1 MEMGGDVARLASE
14 LARAVEVTM
23 NTNANQNDRMEAYM
37 ACERFK
43 ENSPLCAQAGMFL
56 TSGQYPLTVRHFG
69 LQLMEHTVKFKWYT
83 ISQQEKL
90 FVKENAMKLLANG
103 VGAAEDASL
112 MHIKDAL
119 SRIIVEM
126 IKREWPQ
133 QWTTLLA
140 ELSDACVKGEA
151 QTELVL
157 LIFLRLVEDV
167 ALLQTMESSQR
178 RKDIYSALTANMS
191 EIFDF
196 FMRLIELHV
205 NSFRNA
211 QVAGNGQQA
220 LSHARVVQVVL
231 PTITGFVEWVSTVH
245 ILANEGRL
253 IHILCI
259 LLNDEAFQVG
269 AAECFAQILN
279 RKTVQKEK
287 IPLSLLYRS
296 DMISFIY
303 RSVAAAE
310 TSTKLE
316 SYNYLKKVVPV
327 LTGLA
332 SQLTSGKTKE
342 EGIPCNSP
350 SFITFLETVMM
361 LTRHPSL
368 YVAHGGALIW
378 ITLLRYDHIA
388 RDPVFVEYV
397 PKIIELSG
405 PKIIKVLYPT
415 KRPVEI
421 TLDPRVFASID
432 YDSEEEFS
440 VFFHRVR
447 TDFIDIFRLSTMI
460 SPLVA
465 FGFCEQW
472 MLVRLQKAMVG
483 EVTNMTVQDPIYLEW
498 EAVSLVL
505 DAVIGRI
512 LMVTE
517 RPSVQSGLRL
527 LEECLKV
534 DNHDPLILSI
544 ILSCISSLF
553 MFLSMSSCQIT
564 AGNCVAMSG
573 VSLLPRVLQ
582 KIFACLVFTDR
593 NPEPNVTTAKAVKNL
608 RRHSAALMVKLG
620 IKYPLLL
627 LPVFDQIN
635 NTIQGL
641 ISTPNQLTRG
651 EKTTMQEALLQI
663 SNHFCDY
670 ERQTTFISEIVA
682 EGRQQWLNMG
692 PALKSSRD
700 FINFIGLDLDPKNI
714 QMGHPQPHPTVINRT
729 QVTYAINIV
738 LGVIKRCSWPDDP
751 DRASRGGFVVGLTE
765 SGNPISRNPATPHV
779 IPLLPHIL
787 SLVRVTN
794 ELFSSVA
801 SFAEVFSGVHAMQ
814 ETEKRALLGHP
825 VIVTDPMDPQSEK
838 VTQRTEVDRMQQ
850 FLYFLFETNY
860 HLVGSMG
867 PSMGRDLY
875 QIPGIADA
883 VIGSVFANIENVPD
897 NRLRVI
903 NRVFMKPFVFSC
915 PPAFYDTVL
924 LPVFAYLAPFMLNRL
939 TARWQYISSLYETG
953 ELGEDVSDTQE
964 VVEDIVYRAL
974 AREYLELLKVALV
987 GGTLTTDHSNP
998 MGDDTMDQDDL
1009 SMDGAPHQ
1017 LTRAAQ
1023 SAMASE
1029 IISDLG
1035 GKLLHCPATCSPIVL
1050 TVLNILTWNDSMSCF
1065 KATVLTGPIMRY
1077 LAGEGLTTDSLAST
1091 TMMSVLQGLQV
1102 HGQHDTNQTSLITLG
1117 VQVYEIL
1124 RPKFPI
1130 VIEVMQK
1137 IPNITIADMQKL
1149 DEKIATG
1156 STKGNKI
1163 EKGKRDLFKKITSQV
1178 IGKNASQLFKKEIK
1192 IVELPPLQMQN
1203 RRSNNQIGIDGSV
1216 ESGIP
1221 ALFNTKS

>member
-1 MEMGGDVARLASE
+1 MEVNGDVARLAGE

-23 NTNANQNDRMEAYM
+23 NTHATQNDRMEAYM

-43 ENSPLCAQAGMFL
+43 ETSPLCAQAGLFL
-56 TSGQYPLTVRHFG
+56 ASGQFPLTVRHFG
-69 LQLMEHTVKFKWYT
+69 LQLMEHTVKFKWYS
-83 ISQQEKL
+83 ISQQEKI
-90 FVKENAMKLLANG
+90 FVKENAMKLLASG
-103 VGAAEDASL
+103 VGPAEDASL

-178 RKDIYSALTANMS
+178 RKDIYSALTANMT

-205 NSFRNA
+205 SNFRSA
-211 QVAGNGQQA
+211 QVAGSAQQA

-231 PTITGFVEWVSTVH
+231 PTITSFVEWVSIVH
-245 ILANEGRL
+245 IVANEGRL
-253 IHILCI
+253 LQILCI
-259 LLNDEAFQVG
+259 LLNDAAFQIG
-269 AAECFAQILN
+269 ASECLAQILS
-279 RKTVQKEK
+279 RKTVAKER
-287 IPLSLLYRS
+287 IPLSLLFRT
-296 DMISFIY
+296 DFISYIY

-310 TSTKLE
+310 ASLLPDTYTF
-316 SYNYLKKVVPV
+316 LKKVVAV

-332 SQLTSGKTKE
+332 QHLTIGKTKE

-368 YVAHGGALIW
+368 SVAHGGALIW
-378 ITLLRYDHIA
+378 IMLLRYEHIA
-388 RDPVFVEYV
+388 KDPAFVEYV
-397 PKIIELSG
+397 PKIIEIAG
-405 PKIIKVLYPT
+405 PKIIKILYPAN
-415 KRPVEI
+415 RPVEI

-432 YDSEEEFS
+432 YDSEEEFAL
-440 VFFHRVR
+440 FFHRCR
-447 TDFIDIFRLSTMI
+447 TDFIDIFRQATMTA
-460 SPLVA
+460 PLVT

-472 MLVRLQKAMVG
+472 MSLRLQKAMAG
-483 EVTNMTVQDPIYLEW
+483 EVTNMTVQDPAYMEW
-498 EAVSLVL
+498 EALSYVL

-512 LMVTE
+512 LLVTE

-534 DNHDPLILSI
+534 DTPDPLVLSI
-544 ILSCISSLF
+544 ILSCISALF

-582 KIFACLVFTDR
+582 KIFACLVFRDQS
-593 NPEPNVTTAKAVKNL
+593 PEPSVTSTKAVKNL

-635 NTIQGL
+635 GTVQGL
-641 ISTPNQLTRG
+641 IGTPNQLSRG

-670 ERQTTFISEIVA
+670 ERQTAFVAEIIA
-682 EGRQQWLNMG
+682 EGRQQWLSLVS
-692 PALKSSRD
+692 AVKSPRD
-700 FINFIGLDLDPKNI
+700 FIHYVGLDIEPR
-714 QMGHPQPHPTVINRT
+714 PQGETPTHPTVINRT
-729 QVTYAINIV
+729 QLTYAINIV
-738 LGVIKRCSWPDDP
+738 VGVIKRCSWPDDP

-765 SGNPISRNPATPHV
+765 SGNPICRNPATPHV

-787 SLVRVTN
+787 SLIRVVN
-794 ELFSSVA
+794 ELFSSLHLMVEA
-801 SFAEVFSGVHAMQ
+801 FRGVHAIL
-814 ETEKRALLGHP
+814 ESEKRALIGMP
-825 VIVTDPMDPQSEK
+825 VIPNDPMDPEAEK
-838 VTQRTEVDRMQQ
+838 KVQTTEVDRMQQ
-850 FLYFLFETNY
+850 FLHFLFETNI
-860 HLVGSMG
+860 HLIGSAG
-867 PSMGRDLY
+867 PSLGRDLY

-883 VIGSVFANIENVPD
+883 VIGSVFANVENVPD
-897 NRLRVI
+897 YRLRTI

-915 PPAFYDTVL
+915 PPAFYDAVL

-939 TARWQYISSLYETG
+939 TARWQYISSLYESG

-964 VVEDIVYRAL
+964 VIEDMVYRAM

-987 GGTLTTDHSNP
+987 GGQLTTDHSNP
-998 MGDDTMDQDDL
+998 SDETMDQDDL
-1009 SMDGAPHQ
+1009 SMDGPPQQ
-1017 LTRAAQ
+1017 LSRAAQ

-1035 GKLLHCPATCSPIVL
+1035 GKLLHCPATCSSIVM
-1050 TVLNILTWNDSMSCF
+1050 TVLNILTWNDSCSSF
-1065 KATVLTGPIMRY
+1065 KATLLTGPIIRY
-1077 LAGEGLTTDSLAST
+1077 LAAEGLITDSLASS
-1091 TMMSVLQGLQV
+1091 TMMSVLQCLQV
-1102 HGQHDTNQTSLITLG
+1102 HGQHETNQ
-1117 VQVYEIL
+1117 IL
-1124 RPKFPI
+1124 RPKFPV
-1130 VIEVMQK
+1130 VIDVMQK
-1137 IPNITIADMQKL
+1137 IPNITVADVQKL

-1178 IGKNASQLFKKEIK
+1178 IGKNAGQLFKKEIK
-1192 IVELPPLQMQN
+1192 IVELPPLQLQN
-1203 RRSNNQIGIDGSV
+1203 LHRRNHQNALDGSIGPTIS
-1216 ESGIP
+1216 EM
-1221 ALFNTKS
+1221 FNTKS